1 MTPQWLERGF
11 RKHRQ
16 DGSHLHL
23 KFKEISEL
31 NLFYLANNSK
41 LELEETQ
48 KVITKI
54 NTTG

>member
-23 KFKEISEL
+23 KFKEISEP

-41 LELEETQ
+41 LDWRKHKKL
-48 KVITKI
+48 
-54 NTTG
+54 